1 MDGRCGEELS
11 REHAF
16 PHPTRDSASLSRLPP
31 RFSSSYSSTPLCI
44 GVRIL
49 SLGIFEMIK
58 TRAILLMGASLLF
71 SSPSVCLAAGSD
83 FVVIQGNTEKVL
95 HDGASFNKMLVSFT
109 LPWNVSK
116 SGAAILELETRDV
129 DSKFDEVYI
138 NPPLTVCASDGGS
151 DFNQN
156 GSIGYLDAHLQLD
169 SSHVFAD
176 RIIFGAAKLKAGSNI
191 FLLCS
196 RSQTGVGGGSAVN
209 LDSFAVKNVLIHF
222 RTN

>member
-1 MDGRCGEELS
+1 
-11 REHAF
+11 
-16 PHPTRDSASLSRLPP
+16 
-31 RFSSSYSSTPLCI
+31 
-44 GVRIL
+44 
-49 SLGIFEMIK
+49 MIK

-71 SSPSVCLAAGSD
+71 STPSVCLAGSD

-95 HDGASFNKMLVSFT
+95 RDGVSINKMLVSFT

-138 NPPLTVCASDGGS
+138 NPPFNYCASDGGV
-151 DFNQN
+151 DFNQ
-156 GSIGYLDAHLQLD
+156 GASIGYLDAHLQLD
-169 SSHVFAD
+169 SSHVFTD
-176 RIIFGAAKLKAGSNI
+176 RIVFGAAKLKAGSNI

-196 RSQTGVGGGSAVN
+196 RSQTGVGGGNAVN
-209 LDSFAVKNVLIHF
+209 LDSFAVKNVLMHF